1 MSSNQINPSVGYNY
15 DTDPRTIVRL
25 CHSFVYE
32 GDKPLSDEECDEI
45 LAERAR
51 RAQEEKEAWL
61 NEPILPPT
69 ESDKYE
75 IIKKEVPYGGTNGN
89 PVTEGVQNIVTIS
102 AYNEL
107 CDHYTEVNFY
117 NKDELNKF
125 ISQLQQVADH
135 LN

>member
-15 DTDPRTIVRL
+15 DTDPRTLVRL

-32 GDKPLSDEECDEI
+32 GDKRLTDAECDEI

-51 RAQEEKEAWL
+51 KAQEEKQAWL

-69 ESDKYE
+69 GSGEYK
-75 IIKKEVPYGGTNGN
+75 IIKQEVPYGGTNGN
-89 PVTEGVQNIVTIS
+89 PVTEGVQNIVTIEV
-102 AYNEL
+102 YNVSE
-107 CDHYTEVNFY
+107 DYYTEINFY